1 MIERVANLLEPCV
14 LSSENVVNGKRST
27 GSSGSIWGKK
37 FRNILGKATMFA
49 QRNWF
54 RPFTFSVLLISC
66 CFLGSARAEVPVPT
80 ISQALETAGENKSQL
95 EKALAEIEPEYKV
108 GMEFLIRNMP
118 EQDTKSL
125 SADFLLENVRLA
137 YQAWKTSKWQAEVPE
152 EVFLNNVLPY
162 CVVNEARDP
171 WRKEFMERFAPLIK
185 DCKTPGEAAAVL
197 NGEIFGIVQ
206 VKYSTKR
213 PKPDQSPAES
223 MKAGL
228 ASCSGLSIL
237 LIDACRALGVP
248 ARFVGTPLWADGSG
262 NHSWVEVWD
271 QGDWYFTGAC
281 EATGKDLNQGWFT
294 GRASQALV
302 DDPLRAIYATSF
314 KRTPIHFPLVW
325 DRRIRWVYAVNVTPR
340 YAGKEP
346 VPAGHVETRFV
357 YRPAAS
363 KERQVIDFTIVDA
376 TSGDKIFE
384 GKTRDERFDAN
395 DHTTCYLITTGA
407 FKVQWK
413 DEAGEHSLAFE
424 KPSPG
429 QVIELKQGP

>member
-1 MIERVANLLEPCV
+1 MSVSRHWFQPITWVIVL
-14 LSSENVVNGKRST
+14 LSSLTVGHV
-27 GSSGSIWGKK
+27 
-37 FRNILGKATMFA
+37 
-49 QRNWF
+49 
-54 RPFTFSVLLISC
+54 
-66 CFLGSARAEVPVPT
+66 RAEITVPT
-80 ISQALETAGENKSQL
+80 IAQVLEAAGENKSQI
-95 EKALAEIEPEYKV
+95 EKALAEIEPEYKT

-118 EQDTKSL
+118 EQDCRTL

-137 YQAWKTSKWQAEVPE
+137 YQAWKNSKWQADVPE

-162 CVVNEARDP
+162 CVVNETRDA
-171 WRKEFMERFAPLIK
+171 WRKDFMERFAPLIK
-185 DCKTPGEAAAVL
+185 DCQTPGEAAAVL
-197 NGEIFGIVQ
+197 NGQIFGIVQ

-213 PKPDQSPAES
+213 PKPDQSPTES

-237 LIDACRALGVP
+237 LIDACRSLGIP

-271 QGDWYFTGAC
+271 KGDWHFTGAC
-281 EATGKDLNQGWFT
+281 EATGKDLNQGWFI
-294 GRASQALV
+294 GRASQAIT

-340 YAGKEP
+340 YAGKQP

-357 YRPAAS
+357 YRNPNG
-363 KERQVIDFTIVDA
+363 KEREIIDFTILDA
-376 TSGDKIFE
+376 KSGEKIFE

-395 DHTTCYLITTGA
+395 DHTSCYLISTGS
-407 FKVQWK
+407 FKVLWK
-413 DEAGEHSLAFE
+413 DAEGEHALELDNPKSEQL
-424 KPSPG
+424 
-429 QVIELKQGP
+429 VELKP

>member
-1 MIERVANLLEPCV
+1 MSV
-14 LSSENVVNGKRST
+14 S
-27 GSSGSIWGKK
+27 
-37 FRNILGKATMFA
+37 
-49 QRNWF
+49 RNWF
-54 RPFTFSVLLISC
+54 QPFTWVVVLLSS
-66 CFLGSARAEVPVPT
+66 LTVGHVRAEITVPT
-80 ISQALETAGENKSQL
+80 IAQVLESAGENKLQI
-95 EKALAEIEPEYKV
+95 EKALAEIEPEYKT

-118 EQDTKSL
+118 EQDCRTL

-137 YQAWKTSKWQAEVPE
+137 YQAWKNAKWQAEVPE

-162 CVVNEARDP
+162 CVVNETRDA
-171 WRKEFMERFAPLIK
+171 WRKDFMERFAPLIK
-185 DCKTPGEAAAVL
+185 DCQTPGEAAAVL
-197 NGEIFGIVQ
+197 NGQIFGIVQ

-237 LIDACRALGVP
+237 LIDACRSLGIP

-271 QGDWYFTGAC
+271 KGDWHFTGAC
-281 EATGKDLNQGWFT
+281 EATGKDLNQGWFS
-294 GRASQALV
+294 GRASQAIM

-340 YAGKEP
+340 YAGKQP

-357 YRPAAS
+357 YRNPNG
-363 KERQVIDFTIVDA
+363 KEREIIDFTIVDA
-376 TSGDKIFE
+376 KSGEKIFE

-395 DHTTCYLITTGA
+395 DHTSCYLISTGA
-407 FKVQWK
+407 FKILWK
-413 DEAGEHSLAFE
+413 DGAGEHALELDNPKSEQL
-424 KPSPG
+424 
-429 QVIELKQGP
+429 VELKP

>member
-1 MIERVANLLEPCV
+1 
-14 LSSENVVNGKRST
+14 
-27 GSSGSIWGKK
+27 
-37 FRNILGKATMFA
+37 MFV
-49 QRNWF
+49 QCIWF
-54 RPFTFSVLLISC
+54 RPFTFSCLIASLL
-66 CFLGSARAEVPVPT
+66 FLNLAHAEVPVPT
-80 ISQALETAGENKSQL
+80 VSQVLETAGENKPQL
-95 EKALAEIEPEYKV
+95 EKALADIEPEYKT

-118 EQDTKSL
+118 EQDCRSL
-125 SADFLLENVRLA
+125 SAEFLLENVRLA
-137 YQAWKTSKWQAEVPE
+137 YQAWKNSKWQSQVPE
-152 EVFLNNVLPY
+152 DVFLNNVLPY

-171 WRKEFMERFAPLIK
+171 WRKEFMERFAPLVK
-185 DCKTPGEAAAVL
+185 DCQTPGEAAAVL

-237 LIDACRALGVP
+237 LIDACRALGIP

-271 QGDWYFTGAC
+271 QGDWHFTGAC
-281 EATGKDLNQGWFT
+281 EATGKDLNQGWFI
-294 GRASQALV
+294 GRASQAIV
-302 DDPLRAIYATSF
+302 DDPLRSIYATSF

-340 YAGKEP
+340 YAGKQP
-346 VPAGHVETRFV
+346 VPAGHVATRFV
-357 YRPAAS
+357 YRS
-363 KERQVIDFTIVDA
+363 STGKERQVIDFTIVDA
-376 TSGDKIFE
+376 KTGDKIFE

-395 DHTTCYLITTGA
+395 DHTTCYLISTGA

-413 DEAGEHSLAFE
+413 DESGERFVEFE
-424 KPSPG
+424 KPASE
-429 QVIELKQGP
+429 QLIELK

>member
-37 FRNILGKATMFA
+37 FRNILGKATMFV

-66 CFLGSARAEVPVPT
+66 CALGSARAEVPVPT

-429 QVIELKQGP
+429 QVVELKQGP